1 MEESKQS
8 EMIKTALENVK
19 SLFDANTI
27 TGTPMELKN
36 GVLIIP
42 VSKIYVG
49 VATGGA
55 NYSSKKST
63 ESSNFGG
70 GLGTGLTVSPLGF
83 LVVYNDSRVELL
95 DFSKAPKDIT
105 AQLIEF
111 IGSSGEIFDK
121 FKSLF
126 LPKTDSKDNN

>member
-49 VATGGA
+49 VAAGGA
-55 NYSSKKST
+55 DYLSKKT
-63 ESSNFGG
+63 DARANFGG

-95 DFSKAPKDIT
+95 DFSKSPKDIT
-105 AQLIEF
+105 TQLIEF

-126 LPKTDSKDNN
+126 LPKTEQTDNN